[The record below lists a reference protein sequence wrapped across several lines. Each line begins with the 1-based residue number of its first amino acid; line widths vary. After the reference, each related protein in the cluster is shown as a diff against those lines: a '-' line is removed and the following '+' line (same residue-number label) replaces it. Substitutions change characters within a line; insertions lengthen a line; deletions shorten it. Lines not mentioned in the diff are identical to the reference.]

1 MVSSVVATMFYSKQ
15 IAGIPLNVVD
25 AKKCYELRKINYVV
39 IYPFRNLYQ
48 NDQFFNSFTMYSN
61 SSSYNSSYMDSI
73 DSKIPPIDFKLGEE
87 GPDGLWD
94 ILSHISYI

>member
-1 MVSSVVATMFYSKQ
+1 MS
-15 IAGIPLNVVD
+15 
-25 AKKCYELRKINYVV
+25 
-39 IYPFRNLYQ
+39 PFWKFYQ

-87 GPDGLWD
+87 GTEG
-94 ILSHISYI
+94 